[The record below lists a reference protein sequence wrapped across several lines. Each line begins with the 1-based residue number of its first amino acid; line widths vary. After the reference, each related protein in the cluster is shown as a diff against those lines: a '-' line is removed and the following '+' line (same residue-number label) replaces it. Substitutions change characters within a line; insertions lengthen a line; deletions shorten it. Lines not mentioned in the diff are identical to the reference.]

1 MDLQF
6 DYDNNKNN
14 NYNGD
19 NNDIASI
26 NCMSDSVLLIQLHIN
41 WARRWWKPDHDFF
54 YQPGFRC
61 GKNLIWVSIFKPS
74 LLTLETLY

>member
-26 NCMSDSVLLIQLHIN
+26 DCMSD
-41 WARRWWKPDHDFF
+41 
-54 YQPGFRC
+54 
-61 GKNLIWVSIFKPS
+61 
-74 LLTLETLY
+74 